1 MKRMACAMLGFG
13 LLFAVSGCNL
23 FSWTHVAGSSNDS
36 ASLTADGYAALEQK
50 KWDTAIDYFSRAIS
64 LDASNS
70 LARYG
75 RAKARFQ
82 KADLNVRALADRFG
96 SGSKPD
102 GQAFLAPQDLKQASW
117 PGVLAFLQPIID
129 DLDRIIEGPSD
140 GVVPANAVDV
150 NLDCAILY
158 IMKGSI
164 YLLDKAVSIRWSAS
178 QERYVVDF
186 TGSQIDDPTDPVV
199 QISLI
204 NLYRATNR
212 LDTALKNAKN
222 NLEFGAVRDYLELIE
237 KQIEFW
243 MLGGGGP

>member
-1 MKRMACAMLGFG
+1 MKRFLLGGLCFG

-36 ASLTADGYAALEQK
+36 VSLTADGYAALEQK

-102 GQAFLAPQDLKQASW
+102 GQAFLAPQDLKQADW
-117 PGVLAFLQPIID
+117 PDALVWLQPIID

-140 GVVPANAVDV
+140 GAIPANAVDV

-164 YLLDKAVSIRWSAS
+164 YLLDKAVAIRWSAS

-186 TGSQIDDPTDPVV
+186 TGSQIDDPADPMV
-199 QISLI
+199 QTSLV

-243 MLGGGGP
+243 IINPPG

>member
-1 MKRMACAMLGFG
+1 MKQLLLGGLCFG
-13 LLFAVSGCNL
+13 LLVAVSGCNL

-50 KWDTAIDYFSRAIS
+50 QWDTAIGYFSRAIS

-117 PGVLAFLQPIID
+117 PSALAWLQPIID

-140 GVVPANAVDV
+140 GEVPANAVDV

-186 TGSQIDDPTDPVV
+186 TNSRIDDPTDPVV
-199 QISLI
+199 QESLV

-243 MLGGGGP
+243 IINPG

>member
-1 MKRMACAMLGFG
+1 MLRVIISLFCLGM
-13 LLFAVSGCNL
+13 LLASNGCNI

-50 KWDTAIDYFSRAIS
+50 KWDTAIEYFSRAIS

-82 KADLNVRALADRFG
+82 KADLNIRALADRFG

-102 GQAFLAPQDLKQASW
+102 GQAFLTPQDLKQSDWQSALSW
-117 PGVLAFLQPIID
+117 LQPIID

-140 GVVPANAVDV
+140 GAIPANAVDV

-164 YLLDKAVSIRWSAS
+164 YLLDKAVAIRWSSS

-186 TGSQIDDPTDPVV
+186 TNSRIDDPTDPVV
-199 QISLI
+199 QESLV

-243 MLGGGGP
+243 IINPG

>member
-1 MKRMACAMLGFG
+1 MKRMACAMLCFG

-117 PGVLAFLQPIID
+117 PGVLAWLQPIID
-129 DLDRIIEGPSD
+129 DLDRIIDGPSD
-140 GVVPANAVDV
+140 GAVPANAVDV

-158 IMKGSI
+158 IMKGSS

-243 MLGGGGP
+243 IINPPG

>member
-1 MKRMACAMLGFG
+1 MKRLLLGGLCFG
-13 LLFAVSGCNL
+13 LLFADSGCNL

-50 KWDTAIDYFSRAIS
+50 QWDTAIGYFSRAIS

-117 PGVLAFLQPIID
+117 PSALAWLQPIID

-140 GVVPANAVDV
+140 GEVPANAVDV

-186 TGSQIDDPTDPVV
+186 TNSRIDDPTDPVV
-199 QISLI
+199 QESLV

-222 NLEFGAVRDYLELIE
+222 NLEFATVRDYLELIE

-243 MLGGGGP
+243 IINPG